1 MPSKNGNREQWERE
15 ARSLLAPLVDHE
27 AKARPTLA
35 EEAMNRTYASMSV
48 RDIVEFSTT
57 VLVKEHLW
65 SSIAALASLLRPASQ
80 RTRNKES

>member
-1 MPSKNGNREQWERE
+1 MPSKNENREQWERE
-15 ARSLLAPLVDHE
+15 ARSLLAPLMDYE

-35 EEAMNRTYASMSV
+35 DAAMNRTYASMSL

-65 SSIAALASLLRPASQ
+65 SSIATLASLLQPASR
-80 RTRNKES
+80 RTRNHD